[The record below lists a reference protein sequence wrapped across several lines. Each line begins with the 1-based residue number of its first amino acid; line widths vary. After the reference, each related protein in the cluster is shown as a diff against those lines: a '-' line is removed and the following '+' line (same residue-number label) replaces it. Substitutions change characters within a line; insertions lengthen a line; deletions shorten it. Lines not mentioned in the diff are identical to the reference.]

1 MVDWQSESDLDSIRN
16 SCDVFLSINAFVDKK
31 AHGKTTAIIITT
43 INSILS
49 SIPESSQAHS
59 LDIGRGEHQGAQCLL
74 PSGQQTVSIIV
85 LKSVLKKINIVSTS
99 AHLYLCHKSMK
110 ESSNI
115 FERVL
120 KNVSRNILNTLG
132 SCGLGGP
139 CILQLLYIPAW
150 IRSMLMSWFL
160 NKWE

>member
-1 MVDWQSESDLDSIRN
+1 MHLWN
-16 SCDVFLSINAFVDKK
+16 KK
-31 AHGKTTAIIITT
+31 LTEK
-43 INSILS
+43 
-49 SIPESSQAHS
+49 
-59 LDIGRGEHQGAQCLL
+59 L
-74 PSGQQTVSIIV
+74 PSSPSPPSKCSHNHHYQYYHPYLRAPRHIAWILGGVSTRGHGAC
-85 LKSVLKKINIVSTS
+85 LHLGNKQFQKSWKVFWKKINIVSTS

-115 FERVL
+115 FEIVL

-150 IRSMLMSWFL
+150 IRSMSMSWFL

>member
-1 MVDWQSESDLDSIRN
+1 MHLWI
-16 SCDVFLSINAFVDKK
+16 KK
-31 AHGKTTAIIITT
+31 PMEK
-43 INSILS
+43 
-49 SIPESSQAHS
+49 
-59 LDIGRGEHQGAQCLL
+59 LL
-74 PSGQQTVSIIV
+74 PSSSPPSIQCYHPYLRAARHIAWILGGVSCTRGHGACLHLGNKHFETV
-85 LKSVLKKINIVSTS
+85 LKSILKKINIVSTS

-139 CILQLLYIPAW
+139 CILQLLYIPA
-150 IRSMLMSWFL
+150 
-160 NKWE
+160 